1 MDSRAS
7 RWFLTLVLSSILYLG
22 ACSSGDEARDGLPP
36 APLPAQ
42 RIDWM
47 PFARVTATG
56 TLDTFLL
63 LWPRETDDGAFTVR
77 DGAPGTSWKIP
88 PSGTHV
94 LQIDFAPMLSKAPA
108 LATIEAA
115 WQTPPQGAVRV
126 IASPYCGGP
135 VSFEAV
141 WADPAAPFSFEQ
153 PLRARCVNLEVTDAG
168 SAALS
173 ELSLYAA
180 DLGETPAVSDAG
192 IRPADPGLRVAWTA
206 NEETGFVRLDD
217 LHRAEERLSDDTR
230 IEVVPA
236 AGGEWYGPWP
246 VSGGGRVA
254 LTPLSPAG
262 VPGPTVLLT
271 PPAGS
276 DVPRRPMLG
285 TIEGFY
291 GTLWSDGERRRMI
304 LLLARLGFGSYLY
317 QPKWDPLNRERW
329 REPYSDAEVAAF
341 GALRRFGERLG
352 VTMIFGIA
360 PAFDMAVDDPGER
373 AVLLHKLAPLVE
385 AGFRDFELGFDDIE
399 FSVSDPVDGVMGA
412 KHVEL
417 VNWTQERLEEMA
429 GEPVGMWM
437 MPTAY
442 STDRQYRSFPAGSAY
457 VDQLANLRE
466 GTHVL
471 WNGPDTF
478 AREIRAADLEDVT
491 ARTGRKPVIWEN
503 MHCNDAGDAFLGKLY
518 LAPVLNRAADVPDA
532 VEGFLT
538 NPLIM
543 GAANRLVYGSYGEYF
558 AAPAQ
563 YDPDRAMAPSISLEV
578 AGETDRALALRL
590 SENYWGLGILGPPG
604 NSVTRNRPMEEAM
617 EALRSV
623 VEGPEL
629 SSIARAAGQLLV
641 VGAQMA
647 ATQGDLHHSG
657 LRTDLVDDLWYPAER
672 LVDEGR
678 AILRLLD
685 WLGARLAG
693 GDDPAAMRAARSL
706 IVESLL
712 HDRYHT
718 GQFQLLLFA
727 LEMAGAAVVAR
738 GFQAPILAAPPAL
751 QAVAGDPWVYDTGV
765 SGDIEVHG
773 LRGATRSGS
782 RVNWRPPHAGT
793 YNVLVTVGSETGWA
807 RREFVLTVTP

>member
-1 MDSRAS
+1 MDSRAW
-7 RWFLTLVLSSILYLG
+7 RFFLALVLAATLYLG
-22 ACSSGDEARDGLPP
+22 ACDSGDDAGDGLPP

-42 RIDWM
+42 KIDLM

-77 DGAPGTSWKIP
+77 DGAPDTSWKTP
-88 PSGTHV
+88 PSGTNA
-94 LQIDFAPMLSKAPA
+94 LQIDFAPMLSAAPA

-115 WQTPPQGAVRV
+115 WEKPPQGAVRV
-126 IASPYCGGP
+126 IASPYCGGS

-153 PLRARCVNLEVTDAG
+153 PLRARCVNLEVTDPG

-173 ELSLYAA
+173 ELRVYAA
-180 DLGETPAVSDAG
+180 DMGESPAVSDTG
-192 IRPADPGLRVAWTA
+192 IRPAGQGLRVAWTA
-206 NEETGFVRLDD
+206 NEETGFIRLDY

-236 AGGEWYGPWP
+236 AGTDWYGPWP
-246 VSGGGRVA
+246 VSGSGRIA

-262 VPGPTVLLT
+262 VPGRTVLLA
-271 PPAGS
+271 PPAGI
-276 DVPRRPMLG
+276 DLPRHPMLG

-304 LLLARLGFGSYLY
+304 VMLARLGFGSYLY
-317 QPKWDPLNRERW
+317 QPKWDPLNREQW
-329 REPYSDAEVAAF
+329 REPYSDEEVTAF

-373 AVLLHKLAPLVE
+373 AVLLDKLAPLVE

-412 KHVEL
+412 KHVAL
-417 VNWTQERLEEMA
+417 ANWTQERLEETA
-429 GEPVGMWM
+429 GEPVAMWM

-466 GTHVL
+466 GTHIL

-478 AREIRAADLEDVT
+478 ALEIGAADLEDVT

-503 MHCNDAGDAFLGKLY
+503 MHCNDAGDAFIGKLY
-518 LAPVLNRAADVPDA
+518 LAPIMNRTADMPDA

-538 NPLIM
+538 NPLIV
-543 GAANRLVYGSYGEYF
+543 GAANRLVYGSYAQYF

-578 AGETDRALALRL
+578 AEETDRALALRL

-604 NSVTRNRPMEEAM
+604 NSVTRNRPMEEAV

-623 VEGPEL
+623 CDGPDL
-629 SSIARAAGQLLV
+629 SPIARAAGRLISV
-641 VGAQMA
+641 AAQMA
-647 ATQGDLHHSG
+647 STQNDLHHSG
-657 LRTDLVDDLWYPAER
+657 FRTDLVDDLWYPAER

-685 WLGARLAG
+685 WFGARLAG
-693 GDDPAAMRAARSL
+693 GDDPAAMRAAWRL
-706 IVESLL
+706 IVDSLL

-718 GQFQLLLFA
+718 SQFQLLLLA
-727 LEMAGAAVVAR
+727 LEMEGAAIVAR
-738 GFQAPILAAPPAL
+738 GFEAPILAEPPAL

-765 SGDIEVHG
+765 SGDLEVHG
-773 LRGATRSGS
+773 LGGATRSGS
-782 RVNWRPPHAGT
+782 LVEWRPPHGGN